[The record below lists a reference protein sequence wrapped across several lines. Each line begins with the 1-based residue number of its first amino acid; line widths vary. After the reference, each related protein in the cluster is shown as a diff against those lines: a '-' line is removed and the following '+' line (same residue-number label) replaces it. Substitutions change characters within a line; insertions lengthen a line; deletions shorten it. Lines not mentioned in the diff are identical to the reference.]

1 MPIYI
6 LQKGKREAGK
16 IEKGKRK
23 KGQPKTKE
31 KQKKKNKKGKNQEK
45 GTGKWDSMYRHQWAL
60 KNRIC

>member
-6 LQKGKREAGK
+6 LQKGNEKTGK
-16 IEKGKRK
+16 SKKEKGKKASQRQRK
-23 KGQPKTKE
+23 NKKE
-31 KQKKKNKKGKNQEK
+31 NKKGKNQEK